1 MIAARRQEGF
11 VAGFGAYVQWLLRR
25 SFRGLWLSQGAAFPP
40 SGFVAVA
47 NHTSWW
53 DGFVAFA
60 VQRALAPR
68 RPFFVMMSEEGLR
81 RFPFFRYGGAFA
93 VDASSPRRARDAIL
107 YAADRAGEG
116 AGLWIFPQGRL
127 EAPGMPLVFAR
138 GFEYVARRAGVPVV
152 PCAMRFALLDGQ
164 RPDAFFDIG
173 PTVYDA
179 SRARAELARGAVAAM
194 LGRLDRSISSG
205 RAFEDRRSLMAP
217 ARGIDDVSG
226 RMFAPFGKR
235 L

>member
-1 MIAARRQEGF
+1 MIAARRHEAF
-11 VAGFGAYVQWLLRR
+11 VAGFGAYVHWLLRR
-25 SFRGLWLSQGAAFPP
+25 SFRGLWVSPGAAFPR
-40 SGFVAVA
+40 SGFVAIA

-68 RPFFVMMSEEGLR
+68 RPFYVMMSEEGLR

-107 YAADRAGEG
+107 YAADRASRG

-127 EAPGMPLVFAR
+127 EAPGRALDFAR
-138 GFEYVARRAGVPVV
+138 GFAHVARRADVPVV
-152 PCAMRFALLDGQ
+152 PCAMRYALLDGQ
-164 RPDAFFDIG
+164 RPDAFFDVG
-173 PTVYDA
+173 SPVYDA
-179 SRARAELARGAVAAM
+179 SQATVELTRGAVAAM
-194 LGRLDRSISSG
+194 LGRLDRDIASG
-205 RAFEDRRSLMAP
+205 RAFEQRRSLMAP
-217 ARGIDDVSG
+217 ARGVDNVSA
-226 RMFAPFGKR
+226 RIFAPLGKR

>member
-1 MIAARRQEGF
+1 VIAARRYEGF
-11 VAGFGAYVQWLLRR
+11 VATFGAYVHWLLRR
-25 SFRGLWLSQGAAFPP
+25 SFRGVWVSKGATFPS

-60 VQRALAPR
+60 VQRAIAPR
-68 RPFFVMMSEEGLR
+68 HPFYVMMSEDGLR

-107 YAADRAGEG
+107 YAADRAAAGT
-116 AGLWIFPQGRL
+116 GLWIFPQGRL
-127 EAPGMPLVFAR
+127 EAPGTSLVFTR
-138 GFEYVARRAGVPVV
+138 GFAHVARRANVPVI

-164 RPDAFFDIG
+164 RPDAFLEVG

-179 SRARAELARGAVAAM
+179 SRATGELARGAVAAM
-194 LGRLDRSISSG
+194 LARLDCEISSG
-205 RAFEDRRSLMAP
+205 RAFENRRSLVAP
-217 ARGIDDVSG
+217 ARGVDDVTG
-226 RMFAPFGKR
+226 RIFAPLGKS